1 MSQLELSKKLATT
14 FPGFI
19 YSREKHN
26 YNKRNMRKDLLDI
39 PFIYIY
45 IYITGE
51 TLFYFDLNRLNRTYK
66 YK

>member
-26 YNKRNMRKDLLDI
+26 YNKRNTRKDLLDI
-39 PFIYIY
+39 PYIYIY
-45 IYITGE
+45 IY
-51 TLFYFDLNRLNRTYK
+51 NW
-66 YK
+66 

>member
-1 MSQLELSKKLATT
+1 MSQVELSKKLATA

-26 YNKRNMRKDLLDI
+26 YNKRNTRKDLLDI

-45 IYITGE
+45 
-51 TLFYFDLNRLNRTYK
+51 NW
-66 YK
+66 